1 MFLFSQFFNGL
12 FLMARYSTFF
22 VHANPTFLKTDN
34 EQLDRL
40 IKERM
45 PIGVCKDKENVFLFS
60 APNRSLFVFC
70 RQPESF
76 YASLES
82 CFLNC

>member
-1 MFLFSQFFNGL
+1 
-12 FLMARYSTFF
+12 MARYSTFF

-70 RQPESF
+70 PKAF
-76 YASLES
+76 FASLKS
-82 CFLNC
+82 YFLNC